1 MRKII
6 TVQYNI
12 KNENGK
18 VWTGFG
24 LSRDQWWALVNK
36 LMSKIAVFWDVLP
49 RILVDRYQGIIL
61 QKTHQ
66 CKISHIVLKNLQD
79 P

>member
-1 MRKII
+1 MRK
-6 TVQYNI
+6 
-12 KNENGK
+12 ENGK

-36 LMSKIAVFWDVLP
+36 VMSKIAVFWDVLP
-49 RILVDRYQGIIL
+49 HILVDTYQGIIL
-61 QKTHQ
+61 QKTHHR
-66 CKISHIVLKNLQD
+66 KIPHIVLKNLQD